1 VADSFEGKYLSLTS
15 FRRDGTGVATP
26 VWFAQQDGRLFVKT
40 DGDSYK
46 VKRIARNPSVTVAI
60 CTASGR
66 LRSEP
71 VPACAEFLSGSEAK
85 RVEELMARKY
95 RLERVLILPL
105 YRVVQRIRGRRARGK
120 DSVFLAITPTER
132 PRARP

>member
-1 VADSFEGKYLSLTS
+1 MADSFEGKYLSLTS

-26 VWFAQQDGRLFVKT
+26 VWFAQEGERLFVKA
-40 DGDSYK
+40 DGDSFK
-46 VKRIARNPSVTVAI
+46 VKRIARNPSVTVAV
-60 CTASGR
+60 CTASGQ

-71 VPACAEFLSGSEAK
+71 VAARAELVSASEAR

-105 YRVVQRIRGRRARGK
+105 YRVVQRIRRRRARGK
-120 DSVFLAITPTER
+120 DSVFLGITPT
-132 PRARP
+132 

>member
-1 VADSFEGKYLSLTS
+1 VADSFQGKYLSLTS
-15 FRRDGTGVATP
+15 FRRDGSGVATP
-26 VWFAQQDGRLFVKT
+26 VWFAQEGERLFVKT
-40 DGDSYK
+40 DGDSFK
-46 VKRIARNPSVTVAI
+46 MKRIARNPSVTVAP

-71 VPACAEFLSGSEAK
+71 VAARVELLSGSEAQ

-105 YRVVQRIRGRRARGK
+105 YRIVQRIRGRRARGK
-120 DSVFLAITPTER
+120 DSVFLAITPI
-132 PRARP
+132 

>member
-1 VADSFEGKYLSLTS
+1 VAGSFEGKYLNLTS
-15 FRRDGTGVATP
+15 FKGDGRGVATP
-26 VWFAQQDGRLFVKT
+26 VWFVEENGRLLVKT

-46 VKRIARNPSVTVAI
+46 VKRIDRNPSVTVAV

-71 VPACAEFLSGSEAK
+71 LPARAEVLPESEGH

-105 YRVVQRIRGRRARGK
+105 YRAVQRIRGRRARGR
-120 DSVFLAITPTER
+120 DSVFLVITPT
-132 PRARP
+132 